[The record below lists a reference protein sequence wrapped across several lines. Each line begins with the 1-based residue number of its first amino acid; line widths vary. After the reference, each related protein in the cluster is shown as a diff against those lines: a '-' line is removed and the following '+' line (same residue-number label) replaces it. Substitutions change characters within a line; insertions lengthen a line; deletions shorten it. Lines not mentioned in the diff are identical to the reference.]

1 MNVLFKLGS
10 LLALFTTVAKIVANM
25 GWISHP
31 VLTWIA
37 ANAAFLYGLA
47 VGLAVAGLT
56 RKIVL
61 ILLAITGVYIVLK
74 LWGGM

>member
-1 MNVLFKLGS
+1 VNVLFKLGS

-37 ANAAFLYGLA
+37 ANTAFVYGLA
-47 VGLAVAGLT
+47 VGIAVAGLT

-61 ILLAITGVYIVLK
+61 ILLAIAGVYIVLK
-74 LWGGM
+74 IWGGM

>member
-37 ANAAFLYGLA
+37 ANMAFVYGLA
-47 VGLAVAGLT
+47 VGIAVAGLT

-61 ILLAITGVYIVLK
+61 ILLAIAGVYIVLK
-74 LWGGM
+74 IWGGM

>member
-1 MNVLFKLGS
+1 VNVLFKLGS

-31 VLTWIA
+31 VLSWIT

-47 VGLAVAGLT
+47 VGIAVAGLT

-61 ILLAITGVYIVLK
+61 ILLAIAGVYIVLK
-74 LWGGM
+74 IWGGM